1 MSKVDPAAAMAKL
14 LQSLIDKA
22 MADIHC
28 GTPCKVIKFDE
39 ATCTADVQPL
49 IRTTSDD
56 PAMIL
61 NVQALG
67 HRYKVDGVEKEY
79 KPSLHPGD
87 VVMVL
92 FADNEIRNALTGSV
106 ASPDTSRA
114 HDRNDAVIVGV
125 FGCSLSS

>member
-1 MSKVDPAAAMAKL
+1 MSKVDPAASLAKL
-14 LQSLIDKA
+14 LTSLIEQA
-22 MADIHC
+22 MSNIHC
-28 GTPCKVIKFDE
+28 GTPCKVVKFDE
-39 ATCTADVQPL
+39 AACTADVQPL
-49 IRTTSDD
+49 LRTSTDD

-79 KPSLHPGD
+79 KPSLRPGD
-87 VVMVL
+87 VVMVQ

-106 ASPDTSRA
+106 AKPDTSRS

-125 FGCSLSS
+125 FGCSLLG

>member
-39 ATCTADVQPL
+39 GTCTADVQPL

-87 VVMVL
+87 VVMVQ
-92 FADNEIRNALTGSV
+92 FADNEIRNAMTGSV
-106 ASPDTSRA
+106 ASPDTART